1 MPLSEKDC
9 VPCRGGVPPLDASAI
24 AGLSPE
30 IPSWSVVAGH
40 HLQREFAFPDF
51 ATALAF
57 VNRVGEL
64 AEAEAH
70 HPDID
75 IRYNKVRLALVTHD
89 AFNAVTEKD
98 LEMAGKINAL
108 LPELEVKA

>member
-1 MPLSEKDC
+1 MNPIQGQELVDAATKLPGWGVENNELVRWATFGDFLS
-9 VPCRGGVPPLDASAI
+9 
-24 AGLSPE
+24 
-30 IPSWSVVAGH
+30 
-40 HLQREFAFPDF
+40 
-51 ATALAF
+51 ALTF